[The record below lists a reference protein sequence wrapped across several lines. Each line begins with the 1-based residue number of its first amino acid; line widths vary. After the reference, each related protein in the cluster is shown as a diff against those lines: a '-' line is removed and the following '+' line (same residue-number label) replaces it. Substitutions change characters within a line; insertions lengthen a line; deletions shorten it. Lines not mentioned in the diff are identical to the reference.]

1 MARKSWLR
9 VLVAGAVLGAAG
21 CGEADRAV
29 LGAPRCPDGPPARP
43 APRQAQPGFAWAWF
57 PMAGAPA
64 GGIQAGP
71 VPGWTDVVSVADGR
85 FTTVAVRAD
94 GTVWSY
100 GTNVGGSL
108 GQGHTERH
116 YQAEPRQVPG
126 IDDAREVHGSGPTFY
141 VVRRDGT
148 VTAWGSDRFLVNGGK
163 REGYDGVATPRRVP
177 GLGDVVSMGPG
188 SLNAFALRSDG
199 RVRGWGINLTDV
211 LGGTDGTRLTTIDG
225 VRGVVDVASA
235 GGAVVAV
242 KGDGRVCAWGNNAYG
257 LLGAEPRG
265 GQSGRPVLVPG
276 LTDVVQVAG
285 GENVAYALD
294 RDGVVRAWGRGAG
307 GALGDGRT
315 SDHTSAKPVC
325 VTGLPEIRRIAA
337 LGLTGLAID
346 TRGGLWGW
354 GSGLGLGGRAGAG
367 AARPVRIPL
376 PGPALD
382 LSGRHVILEH
392 APSADATG
400 RGPFQDATSESSRH
414 D

>member
-9 VLVAGAVLGAAG
+9 VLVAGAAVLGAAG

-29 LGAPRCPDGPPARP
+29 LGTPRCPDGPPARP
-43 APRQAQPGFAWAWF
+43 TPRQAQPGFARAWF

-85 FTTVAVRAD
+85 CTTVAVRAD

-116 YQAEPRQVPG
+116 YRAEPRQVPG
-126 IDDAREVHGSGPTFY
+126 IDDAREVHGSGPT
-141 VVRRDGT
+141 
-148 VTAWGSDRFLVNGGK
+148 
-163 REGYDGVATPRRVP
+163 
-177 GLGDVVSMGPG
+177 
-188 SLNAFALRSDG
+188 
-199 RVRGWGINLTDV
+199 
-211 LGGTDGTRLTTIDG
+211 
-225 VRGVVDVASA
+225 
-235 GGAVVAV
+235 
-242 KGDGRVCAWGNNAYG
+242 C
-257 LLGAEPRG
+257 
-265 GQSGRPVLVPG
+265 
-276 LTDVVQVAG
+276 
-285 GENVAYALD
+285 
-294 RDGVVRAWGRGAG
+294 
-307 GALGDGRT
+307 
-315 SDHTSAKPVC
+315 
-325 VTGLPEIRRIAA
+325 
-337 LGLTGLAID
+337 
-346 TRGGLWGW
+346 
-354 GSGLGLGGRAGAG
+354 LGGRAGAG

-382 LSGRHVILEH
+382 LSGRHVILEP